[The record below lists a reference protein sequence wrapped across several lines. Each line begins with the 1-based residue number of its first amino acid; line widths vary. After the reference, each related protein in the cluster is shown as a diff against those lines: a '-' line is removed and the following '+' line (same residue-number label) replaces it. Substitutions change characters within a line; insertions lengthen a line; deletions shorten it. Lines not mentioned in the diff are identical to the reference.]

1 MIAEFKVVPVG
12 SGESLSKYVAECV
25 KIVDKSGL
33 RYELTPMGTIVEGS
47 LDDVLDVV
55 KACHVRVREMSDRV
69 ETTVEIDDREGAK
82 DEMHHKVQ
90 SVERKLKAKTR

>member
-33 RYELTPMGTIVEGS
+33 RYKLTPMGTIIEGD
-47 LDDVLDVV
+47 LDKVLEVI
-55 KACHVRVREMSDRV
+55 KACHLKVREMSDRV
-69 ETTVEIDDREGAK
+69 VTTIEIDDREGAK
-82 DEMHHKVQ
+82 DEMHRKVQ
-90 SVERKLKAKTR
+90 SVERKLTAKAD

>member
-1 MIAEFKVVPVG
+1 MIAQFKVVPVG

-25 KIVDKSGL
+25 KIVDRSGL
-33 RYELTPMGTIVEGS
+33 KYELTSMSTIVEGE
-47 LDDVLDVV
+47 LDEVLEVV

-69 ETTVEIDDREGAK
+69 VTNIEIDDRKGAN
-82 DEMHHKVQ
+82 DEMHRKVQ